1 MFPCQGGVQEATRAE
16 KLCQDLPSDPESG
29 VSVEPQVILVFWRF
43 RIEILRCCLNLIN
56 FQYVQPQKNA
66 VFRRRWL
73 LQMLPSKR
81 RPEWAGELDRSGIAD
96 VVLIVQRWEASNVIT
111 RSDDVNSCATLYSR
125 CWIMEV
131 NVMVLIGIVSIIFQN
146 CLHGIPSKMAS
157 ELWSMESMARLW
169 PWITC
174 SRSWMLWKSTETQW
188 LAKSFGLDF

>member
-125 CWIMEV
+125 C
-131 NVMVLIGIVSIIFQN
+131 
-146 CLHGIPSKMAS
+146 
-157 ELWSMESMARLW
+157 
-169 PWITC
+169 
-174 SRSWMLWKSTETQW
+174 
-188 LAKSFGLDF
+188 

>member
-81 RPEWAGELDRSGIAD
+81 RPEWAGELDKSGIAD

-111 RSDDVNSCATLYSR
+111 
-125 CWIMEV
+125 
-131 NVMVLIGIVSIIFQN
+131 VMVLIGIVSIIFQN

-157 ELWSMESMARLW
+157 EL
-169 PWITC
+169 
-174 SRSWMLWKSTETQW
+174 
-188 LAKSFGLDF
+188 